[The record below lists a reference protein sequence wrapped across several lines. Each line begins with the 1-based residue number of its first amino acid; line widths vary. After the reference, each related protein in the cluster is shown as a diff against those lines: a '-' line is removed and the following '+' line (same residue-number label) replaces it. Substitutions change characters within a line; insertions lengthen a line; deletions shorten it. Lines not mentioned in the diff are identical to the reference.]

1 MGKCE
6 CRPGFTAVPVPGD
19 ANNATACQP
28 PTVTLAK
35 FLNMSEEFN
44 HNNSATADER
54 GDGNNDDGDVNNGNN
69 NGVVRT
75 R

>member
-1 MGKCE
+1 
-6 CRPGFTAVPVPGD
+6 VPVPGD
-19 ANNATACQP
+19 ANNATVCQP

-44 HNNSATADER
+44 HNHNNNSATADER
-54 GDGNNDDGDVNNGNN
+54 GDGDDNNGNN
-69 NGVVRT
+69 NGVRT